1 MSNNIARQE
10 VIAPDGQSYWVS
22 TINRQSSSME
32 NPCMFA
38 ETIVW
43 ECTAETVIDADGNP
57 QRVIKRGRIVW
68 QGEAG
73 EESRRTHDHAVE
85 ALTRGGLIALD
96 PPDTEEE
103 EA

>member
-22 TINRQSSSME
+22 TINRQSSSLH
-32 NPCMFA
+32 NPCMYA

-43 ECTAETVIDADGNP
+43 EMREDDNG
-57 QRVIKRGRIVW
+57 RMERGAIVW
-68 QGEAG
+68 QGEAS
-73 EESRRTHDHAVE
+73 EDSTRAHDRAVE
-85 ALTRGGLIALD
+85 ALTLGGIKALTGED
-96 PPDTEEE
+96 EED

>member
-22 TINRQSSSME
+22 TINRQSSSIY
-32 NPCMFA
+32 NPCMYA

-43 ECTAETVIDADGNP
+43 ECTAETFTDANGNP
-57 QRVIKRGRIVW
+57 QRAVNRGAIVW
-68 QGEAG
+68 QGEAS
-73 EESRRTHDHAVE
+73 EDSTRTHDRAVE
-85 ALTRGGLIALD
+85 ALTRGGLVALD

-103 EA
+103 A